1 VPEWFINLTYWGA
14 QQTVLVVSDLAYWG
28 AQVALLV
35 AAAALLPRVFRI
47 QQPRVLLVYWRALL
61 VLSFA
66 LPVIQPW
73 QRVAFRLEVNN
84 AVAFPD
90 LRVVPPLSTPA
101 AHWHLPTWEIAW
113 LVCAVVLFG
122 IVARFAL
129 LIAGLKRLKQF
140 RERSTPISLSSQT
153 GELVE
158 AMRARV
164 GCAAEFRVSGDVDS
178 PVTFGRKAPTIL
190 LPEQFL
196 KMEPQLQGAIACH
209 ELLHVRRCDWA
220 MHLGEEMVRVATW
233 FHPAILWLVSR
244 VRLAREQVVDEQV
257 LELTGAR
264 KPYLQALL
272 QFATER
278 RRLSAVPAPPFL
290 AERQLAQRVALML
303 KEVRMSRT
311 RLVISLAVIAGLI
324 GAAGV
329 SAVWMFPLRAA
340 AQSAPAAGVAG
351 GVSGGVA
358 EGVAGGVAGGV
369 VRGVVG
375 GVARGMGIGGSKD
388 VPEVDKSTIWV
399 DEVKRGPMMVQVRG
413 LGELVRVDGSGKLG
427 ARISLPEALIRQVSA
442 GQSAMVDTRKGVVQG
457 HVSKI
462 GQIAGGT
469 QSVDIALDGP
479 LPAGVAAGM
488 AIDGTVGIEKI
499 DDAIYVGRP
508 VHVAAGGASSV
519 FKLAEGGSEA
529 VRVAVKF
536 GRASVQNI
544 EVLEGLKVGDR
555 IILSDMSNWDE
566 AERIRLK

>member
-1 VPEWFINLTYWGA
+1 MEGFVPMWFSNLLFWG
-14 QQTVLVVSDLAYWG
+14 V
-28 AQVALLV
+28 QVALLAG
-35 AAAALLPRVFRI
+35 AAAILPRLFRL
-47 QQPRVLLVYWRALL
+47 QQPRVLLAYWRALL

-66 LPVIQPW
+66 LPVVQPW
-73 QRVAFRLEVNN
+73 QHVAFRLEVNN
-84 AVAFPD
+84 VVAFPD
-90 LRVVPPLSTPA
+90 PQALPLPSTTA
-101 AHWHLPTWEIAW
+101 THWHLSIQEIAW
-113 LVCAVVLFG
+113 IGCAVVLVG
-122 IVARFAL
+122 IVVRFAL
-129 LIAGLKRLKQF
+129 LIAGMKRLKQF
-140 RERSTPISLSSQT
+140 RERSTPISMSSQT
-153 GELVE
+153 GELLE
-158 AMRARV
+158 AVRARV
-164 GCAAEFRVSGDVDS
+164 GCAAEFRFSADVES
-178 PVTFGRKAPTIL
+178 PVTFGWKAPTIL
-190 LPEQFL
+190 LPEEFL

-209 ELLHVRRCDWA
+209 ELLHVRRRDWA
-220 MHLGEEMVRVATW
+220 MHLGEEVVRVATW
-233 FHPAILWLVSR
+233 FHPAILWQVSR
-244 VRLAREQVVDEQV
+244 IRLAREQVVDEQV

-303 KEVRMSRT
+303 KEVRMSRM
-311 RLVISLAVIAGLI
+311 RLVISLLVIAGLI

-358 EGVAGGVAGGV
+358 EGVAAGVTGGV

-375 GVARGMGIGGSKD
+375 GVARGVGLGGSAD

-399 DEVKRGPMMVQVRG
+399 DEVKRGPMLVQVRG
-413 LGELVRVDGSGKLG
+413 LGELARENGSEKQV
-427 ARISLPEALIRQVSA
+427 ARISLPDELTRQVRVD
-442 GQSAMVDTRKGVVQG
+442 QSAMVDTRKGVVRG
-457 HVSKI
+457 HVTKI
-462 GQIAGGT
+462 GQLAGVAR
-469 QSVDIALDGP
+469 SIDIALDGP
-479 LPAGVAAGM
+479 LPAGVVAGT
-488 AIDGTVGIEKI
+488 AIDGTVDVEKI
-499 DDAIYVGRP
+499 EDAVYVGRP
-508 VHVAAGGASSV
+508 VHAVAGGPSSV

-566 AERIRLK
+566 VERIRLK